1 MVLERSTH
9 ASGTMA
15 AMTTSS
21 RARESHLLAALLGG
35 AGVLH
40 VARPSLFRSMVPAPL
55 PRKHE
60 LVLVSG
66 VVEMAA
72 AGLLLHP
79 STRRAGGAVALALF
93 AGVWPANAQM
103 SIDAVRGSGS
113 RWCAAA
119 TIARLPLQIPLL
131 RVSARLARG
140 R

>member
-1 MVLERSTH
+1 
-9 ASGTMA
+9 
-15 AMTTSS
+15 MTTSLRS
-21 RARESHLLAALLGG
+21 REPYLLAALLGS

-40 VARPSLFRSMVPAPL
+40 FARPSLFRSMVPAPL

-66 VVEMAA
+66 AVEMAA

-79 STRRAGGAVALALF
+79 ATRRAGGAVALGLL

-103 SIDAVRGSGS
+103 SVDAVRGSGP
-113 RWCAAA
+113 RWYATA

-131 RVSARLARG
+131 RVAARLARG
-140 R
+140 H

>member
-1 MVLERSTH
+1 MTSRLRS
-9 ASGTMA
+9 
-15 AMTTSS
+15 
-21 RARESHLLAALLGG
+21 REHQLLAALLGG

-40 VARPSLFRSMVPAPL
+40 FARPSLFRSMVPAML

-66 VVEMAA
+66 AVEVAA

-103 SIDAVRGSGS
+103 TVDAVRGPGPG
-113 RWCAAA
+113 WYAAA
-119 TIARLPLQIPLL
+119 TIARLPLQVPLL
-131 RVSARLARG
+131 RASARLARG
-140 R
+140 Q